1 MNIEENIKPLKI
13 LMSKYKQIDEMNNFD
28 HELALVID
36 YTELLAIET
45 LLTAYE
51 KEKET
56 SHYIQSQLDI
66 ANAKLVEEKEKN
78 KKIKW
83 KPIKDYDR
91 KKYDWVLV
99 KYFDGDYECVPEVAE
114 KRNDGKWYTS
124 EKQIPFEVKYFFDM
138 QEILEEE

>member
-36 YTELLAIET
+36 YTELSAIET

-78 KKIKW
+78 KDLKEGYKIQEHNYQVAMEEIEQRWVDKIKA
-83 KPIKDYDR
+83 KIEEVSNGTYDA
-91 KKYDWVLV
+91 KIVL
-99 KYFDGDYECVPEVAE
+99 ESLLE
-114 KRNDGKWYTS
+114 K
-124 EKQIPFEVKYFFDM
+124 E
-138 QEILEEE
+138 